1 MASGLPLYGA
11 AAVGLAVLCPL
22 TILFIDQPVTLSWMH
37 HQTLRPLFQACAA
50 PSLLA
55 LPGTGLIL
63 LWALSRHLRGQPV
76 LDWLW
81 LCLALATLAATDAK
95 NELKRMIGRPWPWS
109 WLKYRLY
116 GFHPFAQSIRY
127 GSFPSGHT
135 GYSAAPLGVL
145 WVLRPRW
152 RPLWAGLLLLVM
164 AGQVCSNYHFLSDV
178 PAGLLTGGFFAW
190 GTLALVE
197 QHCG

>member
-1 MASGLPLYGA
+1 MANGLPLYGA
-11 AAVGLAVLCPL
+11 AAVGLAVLRPL
-22 TILFIDQPVTLSWMH
+22 TILFIDQPVTLSWVH

-50 PSLLA
+50 RSLLT

-63 LWALSRHLRGQPV
+63 LWALSRHLRGQPA

-81 LCLALATLAATDAK
+81 LALATPVATAAKD
-95 NELKRMIGRPWPWS
+95 ELKWMIGRPWPWS
-109 WLKYRLY
+109 WLKYSLY
-116 GFHPFAQSIRY
+116 SFHPFAQSIRY

-145 WVLRPRW
+145 WALRPRW
-152 RPLWAGLLLLVM
+152 RPLWAGLLLVM
-164 AGQVCSNYHFLSDV
+164 PGQVCADYHFLSDV
-178 PAGLLTGGFFAW
+178 PAGLLTGGFCAW
-190 GTLALVE
+190 GTLALME